1 MKTSLKLGT
10 SIISTLPVDVAA
22 EEHSREE
29 ERRLEIR
36 AGNRPDLVGMFPA
49 IEQGEQSIGYTRPK
63 TRLAGDAGT
72 VIAINPMI
80 PRIPN
85 GSASMD
91 PSPSR
96 LPTTAPVEIAVSS
109 PDTQLPAISLIFIY
123 VQQRF
128 PHPRT
133 PMPRHLHTLRCP
145 KYKLNLGAPGGCFKD
160 LRLTFRESP
169 AVLSTRPCKN
179 NFLHPSSVVCFF
191 SNLTHTAKTWDC
203 K

>member
-1 MKTSLKLGT
+1 
-10 SIISTLPVDVAA
+10 
-22 EEHSREE
+22 
-29 ERRLEIR
+29 
-36 AGNRPDLVGMFPA
+36 
-49 IEQGEQSIGYTRPK
+49 
-63 TRLAGDAGT
+63 
-72 VIAINPMI
+72 MI

-133 PMPRHLHTLRCP
+133 PMPRHLHTLCTEGSIPDSGHTPASHNETRP
-145 KYKLNLGAPGGCFKD
+145 KNKGVGNHADHAAPHTGPPLTWIRSWHRDYKHCSYQIKTKCDLNIDIPHVYSTVLMTDF
-160 LRLTFRESP
+160 LRL
-169 AVLSTRPCKN
+169 KY
-179 NFLHPSSVVCFF
+179 
-191 SNLTHTAKTWDC
+191 
-203 K
+203 